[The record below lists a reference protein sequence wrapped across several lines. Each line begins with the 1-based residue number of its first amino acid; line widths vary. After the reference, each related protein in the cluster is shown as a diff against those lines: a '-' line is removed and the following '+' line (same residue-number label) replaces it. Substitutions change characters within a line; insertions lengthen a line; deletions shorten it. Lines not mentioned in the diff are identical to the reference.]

1 MEGIIGVCVLFVL
14 HLLYVWTL
22 NSWGCHWLGKN
33 PFRHL
38 TSLGPRF
45 LKLENN
51 FVGNVLRSRR
61 GFSSIHFIVDWVPV
75 CTCALRW
82 QAFKVSDLLCIMLAA
97 LFTKMHLHVFLFC
110 VDWNE
115 TKNSFAFV
123 FLFNLAGVCV
133 GCYVVW
139 ITVYLCTFSYLN
151 TKRWGTYV
159 YVCTLNGIWMYIICK
174 AFLLIISVLRNECNF
189 FCDLQF
195 GGVIVH
201 VHVAFCV

>member
-45 LKLENN
+45 LKLEDN

-61 GFSSIHFIVDWVPV
+61 GFSLIHFIVDWVPV

-139 ITVYLCTFSYLN
+139 ITVYLCTFFIPEHEKMRYI
-151 TKRWGTYV
+151 R
-159 YVCTLNGIWMYIICK
+159 IRMYIEWHMDVHNLQGVFAHNICSK
-174 AFLLIISVLRNECNF
+174 KRM
-189 FCDLQF
+189 
-195 GGVIVH
+195 
-201 VHVAFCV
+201 